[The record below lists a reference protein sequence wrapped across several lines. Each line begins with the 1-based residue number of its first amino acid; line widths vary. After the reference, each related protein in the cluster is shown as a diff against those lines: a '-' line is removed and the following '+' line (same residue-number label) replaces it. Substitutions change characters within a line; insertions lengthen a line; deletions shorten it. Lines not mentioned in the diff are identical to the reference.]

1 MMRVKCNYCILEG
14 RCSGDIMGLSVDCE
28 DYSDWDEM
36 DDDEEE
42 GLWKEASFRKYNQTS
57 LDTEFGEYE
66 FFHW

>member
-1 MMRVKCNYCILEG
+1 
-14 RCSGDIMGLSVDCE
+14 MGLSLDCE

-42 GLWKEASFRKYNQTS
+42 GVWKEASFRKYNQTS

-66 FFHW
+66 LFHW